1 MKAKL
6 NIIKHKK
13 HKQKTPNK
21 PTTQMLSIKVVPAMD
36 YLKPSNSFLFRNK
49 QLLFGRIF
57 QVKFLTAATGLF
69 LTYGNANI
77 EYQIETFVTFATS

>member
-1 MKAKL
+1 MKYNKT
-6 NIIKHKK
+6 
-13 HKQKTPNK
+13 QKTQTNPKK
-21 PTTQMLSIKVVPAMD
+21 PTPMVSIKVVPAMD
-36 YLKPSNSFLFRNK
+36 YLQSPNSFLFRNK
-49 QLLFGRIF
+49 QLLFRKIF